1 VVSTLQQDIGL
12 KLCERQFSAI
22 VNMAESLAWTRD
34 PFDRIIVG
42 QAAIRNDL
50 LLSKDETIRAHYN
63 GGVW

>member
-1 VVSTLQQDIGL
+1 
-12 KLCERQFSAI
+12 
-22 VNMAESLAWTRD
+22 MAESLAWTRD